1 MMVSSKIGNT
11 GTVSIMFTEILLK
24 NFDYEII
31 IRLLIALS
39 LGALVGFER
48 SLKKR
53 PAGIRTHMLVSLGA
67 AVFTTIGLALEPNTS
82 RIAEAIVAGIGFLGA
97 GAIIAQGGQL
107 RGITS
112 AATLWAV
119 AALGLVV
126 GVGDYLLALLIAILI
141 FGTLQIDKIK
151 KFSEHGTYFDNK
163 SE

>member
-1 MMVSSKIGNT
+1 MYSETI
-11 GTVSIMFTEILLK
+11 LK
-24 NFDYEII
+24 NLDYEII
-31 IRLLIALS
+31 IRLLIAIA
-39 LGALVGFER
+39 LGAVVGFER
-48 SLKKR
+48 SLKRR

-67 AVFTTIGLALEPNTS
+67 AIFTTVGLALEPNTS

-126 GVGDYLLALLIAILI
+126 GIGDYLLAVVITILI
-141 FGTLQIDKIK
+141 FGTLQTSRIK
-151 KFSEHGTYFDNK
+151 RLSEHGTYFDNK

>member
-1 MMVSSKIGNT
+1 
-11 GTVSIMFTEILLK
+11 MFTEILLK

-31 IRLLIALS
+31 IRLLVAVA
-39 LGALVGFER
+39 LGAVVGFER

-53 PAGIRTHMLVSLGA
+53 PAGLRTHMLVCLGA
-67 AVFTTIGLALEPNTS
+67 AIFTTVGLGLKQNAS
-82 RIAEAIVAGIGFLGA
+82 GIAEAIVTGVGFLGA

-126 GVGDYLLALLIAILI
+126 GIGDYLLSVIIAILI
-141 FGTLQIDKIK
+141 FGTLQIDRIK
-151 KFSEHGTYFDNK
+151 KLSEHGTYFDNK